1 MAPRTKKGTTSESTT
16 AVAIPVANP
25 IEMIANIDAQLAAI
39 GNVHNESWKTGTNS
53 IAGMVI
59 KDSKDIAGLVK
70 LAGLVHTQREQY
82 VIGQGLLQLESI
94 PEFKISGCS
103 YDEIVNDIQK
113 QVNIL
118 TYSEKVKELEALKN
132 EWKEFIT
139 KEDKKQAL
147 IAKMAKAGFEI

>member
-1 MAPRTKKGTTSESTT
+1 MAKTKTTPETVEATGTII
-16 AVAIPVANP
+16 VAQPNP
-25 IEMIANIDAQLAAI
+25 IEIIASIDAQLAAI

-82 VIGQGLLQLESI
+82 TIGQGLLELETI
-94 PEFKISGCS
+94 PEFKVSGCS
-103 YDEIVNDIQK
+103 YDEIMTDIQK
-113 QVNIL
+113 QINIL
-118 TYSEKVKELEALKN
+118 TYSEKVKELEGLKN

-147 IAKMAKAGFEI
+147 LAKMQKAGFEM

>member
-1 MAPRTKKGTTSESTT
+1 MAKTKTTPETVEATGTIV
-16 AVAIPVANP
+16 VAQPNP
-25 IEMIANIDAQLAAI
+25 IEIIASIDAQLAAI

-82 VIGQGLLQLESI
+82 VLGQSLINLESI

-103 YDEIVNDIQK
+103 YEEILTDIQK

-118 TYSEKVKELEALKN
+118 TYSEKVKELESLKN

-147 IAKMAKAGFEI
+147 IAKMAKAGFDI

>member
-1 MAPRTKKGTTSESTT
+1 MAPRKKTNAETVT
-16 AVAIPVANP
+16 AAVVNQPNP
-25 IEMIANIDAQLAAI
+25 IEIIASIDAQLAAI
-39 GNVHNESWKTGTNS
+39 GNVHNESWKTGSNN

-82 VIGQGLLQLESI
+82 TIGQGILELESV
-94 PEFKISGCS
+94 PEFKVSSCS
-103 YDEIVNDIQK
+103 YEEIMTDIQK
-113 QVNIL
+113 QINIL
-118 TYSEKVKELEALKN
+118 TYSEKVKELETLKN

-147 IAKMAKAGFEI
+147 LAKMQKAGFEI